1 MKILKY
7 IMFSVLLAGLTA
19 TVQAQNKWESAIRN
33 FEKQDSSAR
42 PAPGGILFTGSSSI
56 AKWTDIQ
63 SYFPG
68 YRVINRGFGGSEF
81 SDLLYYADRV
91 IMPYKPSKI
100 FIYEGDN
107 DLAAGKKVP
116 EIMQQARDLREK
128 IGKALPGVPVAFI
141 SAKPSIARWELREA
155 YESLNAELK
164 KYAEATLLTMYA
176 DVWTPMLDRSGKPL
190 PLFVQ
195 DNLHMTP
202 EGYRIWQKV
211 MLDLL
216 PAGRKD

>member
-7 IMFSVLLAGLTA
+7 IVFSVLLGSLTA
-19 TVQAQNKWESAIRN
+19 AAQEQNKWEATIRN
-33 FEKQDSSAR
+33 FERQDSVAR

-56 AKWTDIQ
+56 AKWTSIQ
-63 SYFPG
+63 HYFPE

-91 IMPYKPSKI
+91 IMPYSPSKV

-116 EIMQQARDLREK
+116 EIMRQARTLREK
-128 IGKALPGVPVAFI
+128 IGKALPGVPVVFI
-141 SAKPSIARWELREA
+141 SAKPSIARWALRDG

-164 KYAEATLLTMYA
+164 KYADATPLTMYA
-176 DVWTPMLDRSGKPL
+176 DVWTPMLDGSGQPL
-190 PLFVQ
+190 PVFVQ

-202 EGYRIWQKV
+202 EGYRIWQKAL
-211 MLDLL
+211 LDLL
-216 PAGRKD
+216 PAERKD